1 MLSRKIQE
9 GFNRQIWPTLG
20 VFSLRF
26 GPMYDQICFE
36 LLIFLHIVRMETFF
50 FWHKASF
57 LHSGFRELGN
67 KIWHGSSS
75 WQYEKTQHW
84 PCSFFFFSRFIQG
97 WKLPKTPQNA
107 VQLRL
112 TKKKSK
118 RTRPAL
124 SLFTLPWRKIAPKFS
139 FPDLSKPWCEG
150 SKPKCFAR
158 RWNPLVRVLLVFS
171 VLCCLTDV
179 CTAPTWTNC
188 LPWPFSAAWWWMHHL
203 CVLHG
208 TSIHF
213 FSVFWCQMN
222 GCADSYVVYGVLV
235 FSVFWCLVDV
245 SWMFAQL
252 LSYFVCL
259 LELFFCCLPDSC
271 SAPKS
276 MRSTFCCLV
285 HVCTP
290 LRCSFFFSS
299 SFSAVWWHVCAVPLL
314 FVSRLFLLSDGRFFT
329 SPYCWWPSLLSVVWL
344 GVCTA
349 PPCVARLR
357 FGWAMD
363 VCTDPMLLVSSCFV
377 VWRKSA
383 PPLVESM

>member
-1 MLSRKIQE
+1 MTKFALNCS
-9 GFNRQIWPTLG
+9 FSYTLY
-20 VFSLRF
+20 VWK
-26 GPMYDQICFE
+26 
-36 LLIFLHIVRMETFF
+36 HFF
-50 FWHKASF
+50 FDTKHHFCTVVFESWETKF
-57 LHSGFRELGN
+57 GMVLLHGN
-67 KIWHGSSS
+67 TKKLSTGLVH
-75 WQYEKTQHW
+75 
-84 PCSFFFFSRFIQG
+84 FFFFHASFKVESCRKPLKMPF
-97 WKLPKTPQNA
+97 NYA
-107 VQLRL
+107 LR
-112 TKKKSK
+112 KKSK

>member
-84 PCSFFFFSRFIQG
+84 PCSFFFFPRFIQG

-124 SLFTLPWRKIAPKFS
+124 SLFTLPWRKIAPKS
-139 FPDLSKPWCEG
+139 VSYTHLTLPTI
-150 SKPKCFAR
+150 
-158 RWNPLVRVLLVFS
+158 LLV
-171 VLCCLTDV
+171 
-179 CTAPTWTNC
+179 
-188 LPWPFSAAWWWMHHL
+188 
-203 CVLHG
+203 
-208 TSIHF
+208 
-213 FSVFWCQMN
+213 
-222 GCADSYVVYGVLV
+222 
-235 FSVFWCLVDV
+235 
-245 SWMFAQL
+245 
-252 LSYFVCL
+252 
-259 LELFFCCLPDSC
+259 
-271 SAPKS
+271 
-276 MRSTFCCLV
+276 
-285 HVCTP
+285 
-290 LRCSFFFSS
+290 
-299 SFSAVWWHVCAVPLL
+299 
-314 FVSRLFLLSDGRFFT
+314 
-329 SPYCWWPSLLSVVWL
+329 
-344 GVCTA
+344 
-349 PPCVARLR
+349 
-357 FGWAMD
+357 
-363 VCTDPMLLVSSCFV
+363 
-377 VWRKSA
+377 
-383 PPLVESM
+383 